1 MLAAPSLGEIVSS
14 KGCVM
19 PGTPAVPN
27 SRAYSDQAN
36 AASTP
41 IEISVSIVAVPWRR
55 FAHAA
60 RWNGHAAHVTTGPAS
75 AREIHCQYVNCRAG
89 TIASAMTGTARTALV
104 M

>member
-1 MLAAPSLGEIVSS
+1 MFAAPSLGEIVSS

-19 PGTPAVPN
+19 PGVPAVPN

-41 IEISVSIVAVPWRR
+41 IEISVSIVAAPWRR

-75 AREIHCQYVNCRAG
+75 ASAIHCQ
-89 TIASAMTGTARTALV
+89 
-104 M
+104 